1 MQKWIYLFG
10 SFGIIH
16 GYAVFWRWR
25 IQAEKRRAGCQE
37 PGLESRSWRQRAHQ
51 EVLIDEQSRAAGL
64 AGMLRAGRS
73 AARAGHID
81 KFSKSRFLLLTL
93 VGAFAGFLVGV
104 KARKRLAIRSSGSR
118 DWRILLEARFPG
130 CTVRN
135 TATNAWRPLKISFPT
150 PSIFWPARVR
160 SEHNAFSIALEMLG
174 AEASE
179 PLKSEVLKVTRE
191 MALGA
196 NLEDALHG
204 LIARIPLLEIRMFV
218 AAVLLQRETGGNL
231 SEVLGKLAISVRER
245 LRLQGQVMAASGQG
259 RLTAK
264 ILTFLPVVLLGIL
277 EVISPAYLN
286 NLTREPLGRNLLG
299 IAIVSQIMGYLV
311 MQRMIKVE
319 V

>member
-10 SFGIIH
+10 SFGIVY
-16 GYAVFWRWR
+16 GAAVILWWR
-25 IQAEKRRAGCQE
+25 IQAEKRREQVVRNLASKVD
-37 PGLESRSWRQRAHQ
+37 PGGSVRTT
-51 EVLIDEQSRAAGL
+51 VLIDEQSRAAGL

-93 VGAFAGFLVGV
+93 VGAFAGFLVGTKLV
-104 KARKRLAIRSSGSR
+104 DYIGVLAPVIGAFVGGAIPRMYRAKHRDKRLAAIEDQFPDSLDFLARS
-118 DWRILLEARFPG
+118 
-130 CTVRN
+130 VR
-135 TATNAWRPLKISFPT
+135 AG
-150 PSIFWPARVR
+150 
-160 SEHNAFSIALEMLG
+160 NAFSIALEMLG